1 MVGGAGVCDG
11 ESRDRMT
18 HPCVALAL
26 YELIGQGLLVN
37 DQLWLFVLQ
46 HALRAREEIM
56 EVLLI
61 VLTVIAAGAALVY
74 FMGSP
79 KGMQFVHKK
88 SVSTILSDVTARQS
102 VAPQAPLDEIYYS
115 LAEERNNKSKWLAD
129 FNYLYVLRDA
139 GCFDPR
145 TAPQP
150 EQFAELMA
158 SVEEKIRLHASG
170 VAK

>member
-1 MVGGAGVCDG
+1 
-11 ESRDRMT
+11 
-18 HPCVALAL
+18 
-26 YELIGQGLLVN
+26 
-37 DQLWLFVLQ
+37 
-46 HALRAREEIM
+46 M

-61 VLTVIAAGAALVY
+61 ILAIIAAGAALV
-74 FMGSP
+74 FFIGSP
-79 KGMQFVHKK
+79 MGMQLVHKK
-88 SVSTILSDVTARQS
+88 SVSSILNCVKAKQS
-102 VAPQAPLDEIYYS
+102 EAPQTPLDEIYYS
-115 LAEERNNKSKWLAD
+115 LAEERNNKSKWLAE

-150 EQFAELMA
+150 ERFAELMA